1 MKTFRTFLFA
11 AAVAA
16 PLACTEKSMEPSSG
30 HETGLITFSATVTE
44 PETRTILDADGLSVL
59 WESGDAIAVSGAES
73 PFIADIPDGTSG
85 SSAEFTGNVAAADN
99 YYAVY
104 PASACGSFSGSNA
117 VIDLKK
123 EQSAVKNTFDSEA
136 GILTAMTGA
145 EEMSFAFRHVVGYVK
160 FTVDEN
166 SGDIVSVSVKA
177 SGGERLSGTF
187 TVDCAAETPDL
198 AVTAGSSTVSL
209 VSDEPMEAG
218 NYYIAMLPGT
228 YSQGLEFTF
237 TDAQGRTA
245 TKVLDGEISLEAGV
259 VQNIGTV
266 ACLDGISTDIDESV
280 IWEGETAMGNWEGY
294 CQDLAWGEF
303 DWSSID
309 LSQGPA
315 YLVAEIV
322 EDPSSTWWQFQMS
335 SATKWEDL
343 SEPVF
348 IELLPGQ
355 TEVTVEL
362 TESRLQELQDKD
374 GLIIRGSNYTL
385 KKVTLR
391 QETVY
396 TSEHEVWS
404 GIHDLGT
411 DWSSFLALTWDANVF
426 QNIPDG
432 SVLHIEYDTYTDQT
446 YWQLKLMSGNDGWPV
461 LTSIEYAD
469 PEAGTVML
477 AKGPNEFSCLLNDTD
492 AGALRTYG
500 LVVGGQYATITRIYW
515 TE

>member
-1 MKTFRTFLFA
+1 MKTSRILIFA
-11 AAVAA
+11 AAAAISMACAKENIVVPSMQNEVALVFNA
-16 PLACTEKSMEPSSG
+16 AADTPLSRTMLADN
-30 HETGLITFSATVTE
+30 GLE
-44 PETRTILDADGLSVL
+44 ILWNA
-59 WESGDAIAVSGAES
+59 GDQIAVSGAS
-73 PFIADIPDGTSG
+73 TPFVADIAEGTSG
-85 SSAEFTGNVAAADN
+85 SSAEFTGNAAEADK

-117 VIDLKK
+117 VIDLKR

-166 SGDIVSVSVKA
+166 SGDIVSASVRA
-177 SGGERLSGTF
+177 TGGESLAGTF
-187 TVDCAAETPDL
+187 AVDCAAETPDL
-198 AVTAGSSTVSL
+198 AVTDGSSTVSL
-209 VSDEPMEAG
+209 VSEEPLEVG

-228 YSQGLEFTF
+228 YSRGLEFTF

-245 TKVLDGEISLEAGV
+245 DKVLDGEISLEAGV

-266 ACLDGISTDIDESV
+266 ACLDGISTDIDERV
-280 IWEGETAMGNWEGY
+280 IWEGETAMGNWDGY
-294 CQDLAWGEF
+294 CQDLAWGGF

-322 EDPSSTWWQFQMS
+322 EDPSSWWWHFQMS
-335 SATKWEDL
+335 SAPKWEDL

-374 GLIIRGSNYTL
+374 GLLIRGSNYTL

-404 GIHDLGT
+404 GSHDLG
-411 DWSSFLALTWDANVF
+411 DWSSFLTLSWDKNVF

-432 SVLHIEYDTYTDQT
+432 SVLHIEYDTYKDRT
-446 YWQLKLMSGNDGWPV
+446 YWQLKLMSGNDGWPA
-461 LTSIEYAD
+461 LTSIEYAN

-477 AKGPNEFSCLLNDTD
+477 AEGPNEFSCLLNDTD